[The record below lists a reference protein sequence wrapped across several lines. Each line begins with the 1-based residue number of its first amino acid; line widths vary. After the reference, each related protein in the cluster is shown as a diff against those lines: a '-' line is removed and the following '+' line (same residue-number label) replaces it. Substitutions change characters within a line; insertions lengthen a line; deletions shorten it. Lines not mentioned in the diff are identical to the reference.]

1 MLADVDALNYTH
13 VMKLCYDIP
22 MVQTHTQK
30 VGKPRT
36 RPDAVLDKI
45 LNTRLAADEY
55 ETIFNAANRE
65 GLSVSQY
72 VRNATLGTAVADPET
87 RETVFTAAGS
97 AIPDPAQTSMD
108 ISLE

>member
-1 MLADVDALNYTH
+1 MA
-13 VMKLCYDIP
+13 
-22 MVQTHTQK
+22 QTHTQK

-55 ETIFNAANRE
+55 AAISEAANRE
-65 GLSVSQY
+65 GLSLSQY

-87 RETVFTAAGS
+87 RETVFAAAGS
-97 AIPDPAQTSMD
+97 AVPDPDQILIELSM
-108 ISLE
+108 S